1 MYITLHD
8 DDDDDDDD
16 DRVDIVDWNGYEAR
30 ETPLLYVFVDRLKA
44 FLSFWSNVASNLWT
58 KNKGL
63 SPSGGSQ
70 HKLQHRYVISDVYR
84 LSKKPIFFTN
94 YGVDDVAGL
103 FLRPQPSNNVPG
115 T

>member
-44 FLSFWSNVASNLWT
+44 FLSF
-58 KNKGL
+58 
-63 SPSGGSQ
+63 
-70 HKLQHRYVISDVYR
+70 
-84 LSKKPIFFTN
+84 
-94 YGVDDVAGL
+94 
-103 FLRPQPSNNVPG
+103 
-115 T
+115 